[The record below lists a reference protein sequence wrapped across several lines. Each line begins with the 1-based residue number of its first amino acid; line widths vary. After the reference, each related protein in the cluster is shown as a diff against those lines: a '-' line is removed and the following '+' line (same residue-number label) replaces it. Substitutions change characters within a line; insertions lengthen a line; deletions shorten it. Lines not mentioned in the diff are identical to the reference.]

1 MIRFNIKD
9 LLETVKEYQDEINS
23 LKNNIQKIGQEFIS
37 GEDGFK
43 DKLCQMASDKVK
55 GSWDFLEFGKI
66 TYYSIGIIFIS
77 RETKEIKQIEFTLE
91 ELESIW

>member
-37 GEDGFK
+37 GEGGFK

-66 TYYSIGIIFIS
+66 TYYSIGIVFIS

>member
-1 MIRFNIKD
+1 
-9 LLETVKEYQDEINS
+9 
-23 LKNNIQKIGQEFIS
+23 
-37 GEDGFK
+37 
-43 DKLCQMASDKVK
+43 MASDKVK